1 MSIFISAH
9 LVCRL
14 YCRLLQAYWP
24 LTWPGTPPHT
34 LSAAQRA
41 FFDAVTNFDVE
52 SIERL
57 TRAAADD
64 DDTSELDVNALHE
77 FPVSRE
83 KMSALHYAA
92 YMNEHRVGEF
102 HFVQD

>member
-1 MSIFISAH
+1 MYF
-9 LVCRL
+9 
-14 YCRLLQAYWP
+14 RLLQDYWS
-24 LTWPGTPPHT
+24 WTPAETPT

-52 SIERL
+52 SIEKL
-57 TRAAADD
+57 TRAADD

-92 YMNEHRVGEF
+92 FMNKHRVGEF
-102 HFVQD
+102 HFVQDYIV

>member
-1 MSIFISAH
+1 M
-9 LVCRL
+9 LD
-14 YCRLLQAYWP
+14 YWP
-24 LTWPGTPPHT
+24 WIPADTPTSTAP
-34 LSAAQRA
+34 QRA

-52 SIERL
+52 PIERL

-92 YMNEHRVGEF
+92 FMNKHRVGEF